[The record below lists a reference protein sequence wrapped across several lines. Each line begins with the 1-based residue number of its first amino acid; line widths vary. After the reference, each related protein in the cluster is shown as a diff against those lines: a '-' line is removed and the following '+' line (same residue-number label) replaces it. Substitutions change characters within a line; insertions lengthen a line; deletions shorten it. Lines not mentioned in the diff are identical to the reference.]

1 MTHEFNEEYA
11 MRKTS
16 HRSHFRQKVGIARG
30 HSPRSGERRY
40 RTVKSPGWTLLV
52 TVILCN
58 LAFGQEKH
66 DYPLAPMS
74 FDKVSL
80 QDNFWLP
87 RLKLQ
92 AESTVPHALKQTEPA
107 VENLRRCG
115 NFLHGRGGE
124 LPFPHR
130 FVSSDLYKVMEGAA
144 YLLMIKP
151 DPDLEKRL
159 EGIIYVIAEAQQDE
173 GYL

>member
-1 MTHEFNEEYA
+1 M
-11 MRKTS
+11 
-16 HRSHFRQKVGIARG
+16 I
-30 HSPRSGERRY
+30 
-40 RTVKSPGWTLLV
+40 V
-52 TVILCN
+52 TVMACS
-58 LAFGQEKH
+58 AVAAEQKH

-74 FDKVSL
+74 FEQVTL
-80 QDNFWLP
+80 QDSFWLP

-92 AESTVPHALKQTEPA
+92 AHSTVPHALKQTEPA

-144 YLLMIKP
+144 YLLMIRP
-151 DPDLEKRL
+151 DPALEKQL
-159 EGIIYVIAEAQQDE
+159 DEIISR
-173 GYL
+173 